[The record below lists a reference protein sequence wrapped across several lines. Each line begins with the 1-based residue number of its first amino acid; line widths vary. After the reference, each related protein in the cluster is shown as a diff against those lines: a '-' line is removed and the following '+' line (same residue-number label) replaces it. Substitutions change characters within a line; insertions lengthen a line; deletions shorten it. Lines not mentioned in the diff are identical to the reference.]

1 MPKILSRRADSP
13 VYREIISHA
22 IKTAWKEKRF
32 WPLAFFASL
41 LLTGGTYDI
50 ILKVIRA
57 ASEQGAYFKQ
67 TAVGLSEIKIVLSNV
82 VTDPA
87 NILGLASGLQA
98 VLAVALIFLTLA
110 AVSCVSQAGLVYAI
124 GSLKRGGRPSLSD
137 AFRVGGGA
145 FWPVLALNALTL
157 STLWILR
164 FLVAFPLYLAL
175 DEKTV
180 ASQILYLI
188 SFFVFISLSFVVS
201 IIQIFA
207 LNAMVLQGAPVSEAL
222 IRGYNLFKKNW
233 IITLETALLLL
244 IMAVGTIALLIS
256 ILSLAILPLLAAVI
270 SAAVLQSSFVFYGAL
285 GTGLVLFFLGILL
298 TSSFLTQLQYATWT
312 YLYRKIGEGGVLPKL
327 HRWYRALT
335 HVYSV
340 PDR

>member
-1 MPKILSRRADSP
+1 MPRIFSRRADSP

-22 IKTAWKEKRF
+22 IKTAWNERRF

-50 ILKVIRA
+50 ILKAIRT
-57 ASEQGAYFKQ
+57 ASEQGAYFNQ
-67 TAVGLSEIKIVLSNV
+67 TTLGINEIGSTLSLV
-82 VTDPA
+82 VTDPG

-98 VLAVALIFLTLA
+98 VIAVALVFLSLIA
-110 AVSCVSQAGLVYAI
+110 ISCVSQAGLVYAL
-124 GSLKRGGRPSLSD
+124 GSLKRGGRPKLSD
-137 AFRVGGGA
+137 AFRIGGGA
-145 FWPVLALNALTL
+145 FWPVLALNALVL

-164 FLVAFPLYLAL
+164 FLVAFSLYLAL

-180 ASQILYLI
+180 ATQILYML
-188 SFFVFISLSFVVS
+188 SFFVFISLTFVVS
-201 IIQIFA
+201 IVQIFA

-222 IRGYNLFKKNW
+222 IRGYQLFKKNW
-233 IITLETALLLL
+233 MITLETALILML
-244 IMAVGTIALLIS
+244 IAVGMVALFIS
-256 ILSLAILPLLAAVI
+256 LLFLAILPLLAAVI

-285 GTGLVLFFLGILL
+285 GVGLAFFFIGVILA
-298 TSSFLTQLQYATWT
+298 SAFLTQLQYATWT
-312 YLYRKIGEGGVLPKL
+312 YLYRRLGEGGALPKL

-335 HVYSV
+335 GSFSV